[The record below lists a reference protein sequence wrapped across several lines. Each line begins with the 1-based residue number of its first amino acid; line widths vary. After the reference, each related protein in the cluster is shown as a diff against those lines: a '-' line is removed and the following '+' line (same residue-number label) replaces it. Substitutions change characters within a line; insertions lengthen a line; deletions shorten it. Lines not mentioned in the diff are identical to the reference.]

1 MSKKDEYIY
10 ILEQNPGYSS
20 WDQTKYQNLRISHIG
35 WKCWFCRQFKII
47 VLIQGYPTIIASSW
61 TKCTKL
67 ENTRETF
74 FH

>member
-1 MSKKDEYIY
+1 MSQKDKWIYIY
-10 ILEQNPGYSS
+10 IIEQNPGYSS
-20 WDQTKYQNLRISHIG
+20 WDQTKYQNLRIPHIG
-35 WKCWFCRQFKII
+35 WKCRQFKII

-61 TKCTKL
+61 TKYTKL